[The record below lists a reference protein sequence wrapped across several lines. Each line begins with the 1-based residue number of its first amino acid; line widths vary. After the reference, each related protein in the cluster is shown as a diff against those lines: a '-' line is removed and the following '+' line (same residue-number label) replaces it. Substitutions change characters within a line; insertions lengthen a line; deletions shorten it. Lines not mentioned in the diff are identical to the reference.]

1 MIRLKAILLSFLLI
15 SATVAQEKDHHRD
28 SIAHLMDGFLKK
40 ANWAAVYDLTDTSF
54 QRMVPKQAFTQQFL
68 SLQQT
73 AWGNYDSLRF
83 ARQQNRTL
91 VYKIYF
97 SEFKGM
103 LLIAPNQEEKLDL
116 FAIRP
121 YAEPG
126 NDSAMQTN
134 NPRLSL
140 LDKQTDSLVRAHI
153 KRSYTVGMSIGI
165 YEAGVFKFYGY
176 GESVKGNHQIPGNTH
191 LFEIGSISKTFT
203 GWLLAQEVL
212 KGKIHLDSP
221 INRYLPDSIATM
233 AFNGKP
239 ITVKSL
245 SNHTSGIPSLP
256 MNFAVVTGYTASDP
270 YAGYSKQMLFSY
282 LTKFRPFQEPD
293 KQLRY
298 SNMAVG
304 ILGNILEL
312 KTGLS
317 YEQLVRQ
324 RIAQP
329 LKMNYT
335 GLTQKEYD
343 RMQALQTACYDG
355 VGNKAS
361 RWHFQAM
368 RAAGSLYS
376 NTTDLLLYAKA
387 LTERTQTSA
396 LYKSL
401 DLSLQPTFTS
411 NATTKIGLGWFL
423 NTRKGNHYVSHS
435 GGTGGYRSVLIVDR
449 TNKRAVVILNNVAND
464 VTELGFQLMDLLNAK

>member
-1 MIRLKAILLSFLLI
+1 MIRFKAILLACLLI
-15 SATVAQEKDHHRD
+15 STAVAQEKDHHRD
-28 SIAHLMDGFLKK
+28 SVIHLMDGFIKK

-54 QRMVPKQAFTQQFL
+54 QRMVSKQAFAQQFL

-73 AWGNYDSLRF
+73 AWGNYDSLRY
-83 ARQQNRTL
+83 ARSQNRFS

-97 SEFKGM
+97 AEFKGM
-103 LLIAPNQEEKLDL
+103 MLVALNQQQQIDA

-126 NDSAMQTN
+126 NDSTIQTN

-140 LDKQTDSLVRAHI
+140 LEKKTDSLVRAHI

-165 YEAGVFKFYGY
+165 YEQGVFKFYGY
-176 GESVKGNHQIPGNTH
+176 GETIKGNQQIPGNLH

-203 GWLLAQEVL
+203 GWLLAQEVM
-212 KGKIHLDSP
+212 KGTIHLDSS
-221 INRYLPDSIATM
+221 INRYLPDSIAAMT
-233 AFNGKP
+233 FNGKA

-256 MNFAVVTGYTASDP
+256 MNFTVVPGYTVKDP
-270 YAGYSKQMLFSY
+270 YAGYSREMLFSY
-282 LTKFRPFQEPD
+282 LTKFKPFQEPD

-317 YEQLVRQ
+317 YEELVRQ

-335 GLTQKEYD
+335 GLTQKQYD
-343 RMQALQTACYDG
+343 GMKNLQTACYDG

-387 LTERTQTSA
+387 LTETTQTST
-396 LYKSL
+396 LYQSL
-401 DLSLQPTFTS
+401 ELSLQPTSTS

-423 NTRKGNHYVSHS
+423 NTRKGNQYVSHS

-464 VTELGFQLMDLLNAK
+464 VTELGFQLMDLINVK

>member
-1 MIRLKAILLSFLLI
+1 MIRLKAFFISFLFV
-15 SATVAQEKDHHRD
+15 SATVAQQKENPSD
-28 SIAHLMDGFLKK
+28 SVSQLIDGFLKK
-40 ANWAAVYDLTDTSF
+40 ANWNAVYDLTDSSF
-54 QRMVPKQAFTQQFL
+54 QRMVPRQAFAQQFL

-73 AWGNYDSLRF
+73 AWGNYDSLQF
-83 ARQQNRTL
+83 AREQNRTQ

-97 SEFKGM
+97 NEFKGM
-103 LLIAPNQEEKLDL
+103 LLITRNQQQKIEG

-121 YAEPG
+121 YAEPD
-126 NDSAMQTN
+126 NERTIQTD
-134 NPRLSL
+134 NPL
-140 LDKQTDSLVRAHI
+140 LTLPDKKTDSLVRAHI

-165 YEAGVFKFYGY
+165 YDEGVFTFYGY
-176 GESVKGNHQIPGNTH
+176 GETVKGNQQIPGNKH

-212 KGKIHLDSP
+212 KGTIQLDSS
-221 INRYLPDSIATM
+221 INRYLPDSIAMM
-233 AFNGKP
+233 AFNGKA

-256 MNFAVVTGYTASDP
+256 INFAVVPGYTAADP
-270 YAGYSKQMLFSY
+270 YAGYSREMLFSY

-312 KTGLS
+312 KTASS
-317 YEQLVRQ
+317 YEELVRK

-343 RMQALQTACYDG
+343 GMQALQTACYDG
-355 VGNKAS
+355 VGNKAG

-387 LTERTQTSA
+387 LTETMQTSA
-396 LYKSL
+396 LYQSL

-423 NTRKGNHYVSHS
+423 NTRKGNQYVSHS